1 MFQTFNYL
9 APLNTE
15 TNVRNVVELK
25 ANLSAKRSGGM
36 YIDPDEAM
44 DNIKLGTKACM
55 ISLAYCL
62 RNLKRTFKTDAF
74 TKAAYS
80 SLLKIFFVLIE
91 VSCDSKI
98 QSESCDSSS
107 LMETMEASSSNVSEP
122 KQLSPLSFFSVPVP
136 LPVNSSSSWFSFS
149 SSSSTSS

>member
-1 MFQTFNYL
+1 MFRIFNYL

-74 TKAAYS
+74 IKADS
-80 SLLKIFFVLIE
+80 SLLKIVFVLIE

-107 LMETMEASSSNVSEP
+107 LIGESKESSNLNTS
-122 KQLSPLSFFSVPVP
+122 LSTLISV
-136 LPVNSSSSWFSFS
+136 
-149 SSSSTSS
+149 